1 MTYNTHEKIE
11 DTVMNTCD
19 AKFKLTQDTPL
30 MNGSDISREDGFEG
44 NSPTCA
50 QIMAGTYTFP
60 ASRDK
65 HTK

>member
-1 MTYNTHEKIE
+1 
-11 DTVMNTCD
+11 MNTCD